1 MSFRLIDGNLI
12 DDLQA
17 YNTIKPQKKTSAAVC
32 SESHIASL
40 LRFHHTLDHPSY
52 LYILFSSPD
61 VAITW
66 LLLRANAVCSS
77 VFCDAVGV
85 NGGD

>member
-1 MSFRLIDGNLI
+1 MICK
-12 DDLQA
+12 A

-40 LRFHHTLDHPSY
+40 LRFHTHSITPRICTSCSLR
-52 LYILFSSPD
+52 LY

-66 LLLRANAVCSS
+66 LLLRANAVCLIS
-77 VFCDAVGV
+77 FCDAVGV
-85 NGGD
+85 NRW